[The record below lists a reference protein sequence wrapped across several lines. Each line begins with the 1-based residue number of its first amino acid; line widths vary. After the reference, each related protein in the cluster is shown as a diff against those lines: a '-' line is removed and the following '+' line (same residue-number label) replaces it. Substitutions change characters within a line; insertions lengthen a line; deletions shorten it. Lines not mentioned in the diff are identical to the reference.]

1 MREGEKC
8 MFSDLEIIGT
18 GLKLGLVLAAMTGP
32 IFFSLIQAGVESGLR
47 AGVAV
52 GAGVWVSDL
61 LFVLAT
67 YFGFESLQSW
77 VKWEAYGVAL
87 GVAGAII
94 LLIFGG
100 FTLLRAHRQKAGLS
114 GVRLPSTYAA
124 LWLKGFLINT
134 VNPFTFF
141 FWITVMGVYVLAESW
156 NPHQATLFFGT
167 ILTAI
172 FLTDFAKVMLAK
184 RIRPW
189 LRDGHVLLIRRI
201 SGIVLVGFG
210 LILLFRVLV
219 LKA

>member
-1 MREGEKC
+1 M
-8 MFSDLEIIGT
+8 
-18 GLKLGLVLAAMTGP
+18 KLGLVLAAMTGP
-32 IFFSLIQAGVESGLR
+32 IFFSLIQAGVEYGIR

-52 GAGVWVSDL
+52 GAGVWISDI

-67 YFGFESLQSW
+67 YSGFESLQSW
-77 VKWEAYGVAL
+77 VKWDAYGIPL

-94 LLIFGG
+94 LVVFGG
-100 FTLLRAHRQKAGLS
+100 FTLLRAHRQKSGAP

-134 VNPFTFF
+134 INPFTVF
-141 FWITVMGVYVLAESW
+141 FWITVMGIYVLAENW
-156 NPHQATLFFGT
+156 NLHQATLFFAA
-167 ILTAI
+167 ILSTI
-172 FLTDFAKVMLAK
+172 FLTDFVKVVMAK

-201 SGIVLVGFG
+201 SGIVLIVFG

-219 LKA
+219 LRA